1 MTDIT
6 GTLQNW
12 AKSGQV
18 FYGEIYGDSK
28 GRFPDGTPIRTSR
41 VEEIVGDTVYT
52 LNSIYKLG
60 VPKS

>member
-12 AKSGQV
+12 AKSGKV
-18 FYGEIYGDSK
+18 FYGEIYGDTK

-41 VEEIVGDTVYT
+41 VEDIDGDTVYT

-60 VPKS
+60 VPKP